1 MLLQTK
7 WFLGGP
13 DVLFGRKSIR
23 QRLVNIAEIK
33 SLSTKAQCWRPWG
46 WCSSSF
52 NNAKS
57 KEIVSLEEGEVID
70 QGIDVIHHSKGSSKL
85 LDVKT
90 SIDHQQHET
99 ERALTE
105 LVLSCI
111 DQSSDDSRNTVASD
125 LIKQMNNIEQKISS
139 VTSGSSNQP
148 GTVTYG
154 VEVSSVKGN
163 TRKGT
168 RWKSWDTETIYF
180 NS

>member
-1 MLLQTK
+1 MLLKTK

-23 QRLVNIAEIK
+23 QRLVNVAESK
-33 SLSTKAQCWRPWG
+33 SLSKAQFWRPWG

-57 KEIVSLEEGEVID
+57 MEIVSLEEGEVID
-70 QGIDVIHHSKGSSKL
+70 QGIDVIHQSKGSSKL

-111 DQSSDDSRNTVASD
+111 DQSSDDSRNTFASD
-125 LIKQMNNIEQKISS
+125 LIKQMNNIEQQISS

-163 TRKGT
+163 TPQGYEVEVLGYRN
-168 RWKSWDTETIYF
+168 DLL
-180 NS
+180 